1 MKTLDSPKNQ
11 TNKLFVFSVKSK
23 KEKKNVFRENILLAN
38 LLLSD
43 L

>member
-23 KEKKNVFRENILLAN
+23 KEKKKCFSGEYTACQSAFI
-38 LLLSD
+38 
-43 L
+43 

>member
-23 KEKKNVFRENILLAN
+23 KVFWENILLAN

>member
-11 TNKLFVFSVKSK
+11 TNKLFVFSVKK
-23 KEKKNVFRENILLAN
+23 KKKKKNVFWENILLAN